1 VKKPRFAF
9 KKKKEAASSEEKV
22 NSENRVPTG
31 NIGGTDAPV
40 VADSAAREDSSGNP
54 SSAQV
59 ALREMKDRRI
69 NLDHILSSSLDP
81 TSQRTGFSLVLEDI
95 QGCLIDLRHQ
105 DTSSDDA
112 GPKLTAVYGA
122 NLRDS
127 VLLVPDDMA
136 GSVMLDRMERVV
148 VVAGCQQVHFVLAY
162 RVMIR

>member
-9 KKKKEAASSEEKV
+9 KKKKEATGPEEKIDTK
-22 NSENRVPTG
+22 SRVPTA
-31 NIGGTDAPV
+31 NIGATDAPV
-40 VADSAAREDSSGNP
+40 AADSADRDDSSGNP

-59 ALREMKDRRI
+59 ALRGMKDRRI

-95 QGCLIDLRHQ
+95 EGCLIDLRHQ
-105 DTSSDDA
+105 DTFGDDA

-122 NLRDS
+122 NVRDS

-136 GSVMLDRMERVV
+136 GSVMLDRMQRVV
-148 VVAGCQQVHFVLAY
+148 VVAGCQQVRSVEHLSC
-162 RVMIR
+162 R